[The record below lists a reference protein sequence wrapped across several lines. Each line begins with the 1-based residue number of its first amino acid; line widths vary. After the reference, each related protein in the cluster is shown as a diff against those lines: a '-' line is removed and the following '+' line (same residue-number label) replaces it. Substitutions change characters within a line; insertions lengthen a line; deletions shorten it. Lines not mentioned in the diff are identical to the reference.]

1 MRGVVWTRAQAG
13 RLGRRLRRRRSGC
26 WAAVWDE
33 EGEQACVRFRIENF
47 QKLVVDEGRGGRARY
62 SGFWVDDW
70 VSGVPALSDPS

>member
-1 MRGVVWTRAQAG
+1 M
-13 RLGRRLRRRRSGC
+13 
-26 WAAVWDE
+26 WDE
-33 EGEQACVRFRIENF
+33 EGEQTCVRFRIENF